1 MDHYKKNIYIMSIGI
16 RPLFERVIIKLEEE
30 KKQTTGGI
38 LLPENAREM
47 PSRGKVLAIGP
58 NAIEDKNNFKVGD
71 TVLIMKYAGL
81 KTYVDD
87 VEYFIIM
94 KNDILGVIE

>member
-1 MDHYKKNIYIMSIGI
+1 MSIGI
-16 RPLFERVIIKLEEE
+16 RPLFERVIIELEPE
-30 KKQTTGGI
+30 KKKTSGGI

-47 PSRGKVLAIGP
+47 PSKGKVLAIGP
-58 NAIEDKNNFKVGD
+58 NAIEENNNFVIGD

-81 KTYVDD
+81 KTYVDGK
-87 VEYFIIM
+87 EYHIVM